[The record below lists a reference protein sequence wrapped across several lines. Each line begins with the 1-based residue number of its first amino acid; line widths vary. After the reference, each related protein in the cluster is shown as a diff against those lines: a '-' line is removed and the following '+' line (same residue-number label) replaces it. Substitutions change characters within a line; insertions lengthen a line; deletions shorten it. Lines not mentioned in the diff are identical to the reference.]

1 MSRPGLDANPLTLEA
16 GWFNALFDEI
26 GIDAE
31 VKGLTAKSIGTGQIG
46 ENVRFVFDYA
56 RKGPNA
62 PETLVGKF
70 PSDSPESLMT
80 AKMLGHYE
88 REVNFYRTFP
98 KVAGVITP
106 KAFYTDYDAET
117 NRFAL
122 IMEDMAPSEQGDQ
135 LQGCSVAEAE
145 RALSAAAVMH
155 AAHWN
160 DPALDTYA
168 WLQGSE
174 LAPPPALAP
183 EAVQGLWHGFKERY
197 GDRLEADDILV
208 GDAYSAV
215 LPAWS
220 ESYEGPHALTH
231 NDFRLDN
238 MLFGADTAPKPL
250 AVVDWQTAGKGAPAG
265 DVAYFIGAGLTRE
278 DRPQHEL
285 ALLRFYHARLEEAG
299 IRDYPFE
306 ALYDHYRWFSFY
318 GMSVAFGAAMLVK
331 QTVRGDEMFL
341 TMLRRHAAQAREND
355 ALNLLPNPT

>member
-1 MSRPGLDANPLTLEA
+1 
-16 GWFNALFDEI
+16 
-26 GIDAE
+26 
-31 VKGLTAKSIGTGQIG
+31 
-46 ENVRFVFDYA
+46 
-56 RKGPNA
+56 
-62 PETLVGKF
+62 
-70 PSDSPESLMT
+70 
-80 AKMLGHYE
+80 
-88 REVNFYRTFP
+88 
-98 KVAGVITP
+98 
-106 KAFYTDYDAET
+106 
-117 NRFAL
+117 
-122 IMEDMAPSEQGDQ
+122 
-135 LQGCSVAEAE
+135 CSVAEAE

-331 QTVRGDEMFL
+331 QTERGDEMFL

-355 ALNLLPNPT
+355 ALNLLPNPA